1 MQTTLYVFMNHL
13 WWQISPFD
21 VNDVFTSH
29 DVHDLSLAEEKMAQS
44 HKGLDSMIGVLGLV
58 FKRLRV
64 NAGDWTSFIA
74 HVNNV
79 TLVS

>member
-1 MQTTLYVFMNHL
+1 MNETIPDHCRAHVC
-13 WWQISPFD
+13 D
-21 VNDVFTSH
+21 AD